1 MVEPWSTHGR
11 RLVDP
16 SSTDGRPGSTHGRS
30 MVDTWSTHSRPMVGT
45 CILHTGSAGLGSA
58 LVLRTVRVPG
68 VDAVGAGPICC
79 RPLLGP
85 GTPLKRVP
93 WVDAVGAVTVSAG
106 LSLATV
112 PTRCVRRV
120 STLLVRAAR
129 HYTPIPPQ
137 ASAWPWHSHS
147 PSWNVRKPGVDA
159 VSCGSVLGV
168 PHHWWS
174 ELLKRTPLWSCL
186 NVLHLG
192 ELR

>member
-1 MVEPWSTHGR
+1 MVDPWSTHGR
-11 RLVDP
+11 PIVDP
-16 SSTDGRPGSTHGRS
+16 
-30 MVDTWSTHSRPMVGT
+30 WSVHSYYTPA
-45 CILHTGSAGLGSA
+45 SAGLGSA

-68 VDAVGAGPICC
+68 VDAVDAGPICC

-129 HYTPIPPQ
+129 HYTSIPPQ